1 MLQVRLC
8 VDVVITITITNDLF
22 KKSRNNSLNGNSSS
36 VKENACILVTEVTH
50 ISSATSSVL
59 KLLYDP
65 VLYGRSS
72 LILP

>member
-36 VKENACILVTEVTH
+36 VKENAILVTEVTH

-72 LILP
+72 LVLP